1 MFKKIVFIIL
11 VGFVVTAC
19 SDQVEKSY
27 YKDLLYCNA
36 CKEGF
41 SLSDKSTKSYKDDS
55 KSTAELLHEF
65 EQMLLNS

>member
-1 MFKKIVFIIL
+1 MKQINKCIY
-11 VGFVVTAC
+11 C
-19 SDQVEKSY
+19 SSDQVEKSY
-27 YKDLLYCNA
+27 YKDLLYCNS

-41 SLSDKSTKSYKDDS
+41 SLSNKPTKSSKDDS